1 MLENHSERA
10 DAGHSS
16 MQAPQSMHFEASMTA
31 MSSQEMAPSGQT
43 STHAPHATHS
53 DALTVTIV
61 ITSVSAT
68 MKPYKNVIGT
78 HSGTR
83 VAKHPVG
90 ATVGT
95 CRNGVLHTLI
105 LPP

>member
-1 MLENHSERA
+1 MENHSERA

-68 MKPYKNVIGT
+68 MKPYKNVIGI

-83 VAKHPVG
+83 VSKHPAG
-90 ATVGT
+90 AAVGT
-95 CRNGVLHTLI
+95 YGNVVPHTPI
-105 LPP
+105 LFP